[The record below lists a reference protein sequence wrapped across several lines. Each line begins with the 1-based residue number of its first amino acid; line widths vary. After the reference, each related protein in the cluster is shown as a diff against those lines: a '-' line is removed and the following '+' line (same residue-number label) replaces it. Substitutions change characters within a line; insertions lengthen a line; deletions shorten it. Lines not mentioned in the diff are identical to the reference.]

1 MPSQMNLV
9 DHFSREEIEQI
20 VQTRQAFKEFI
31 GNLAGHI
38 NNLLEYLQGVKR
50 DKPLKLN
57 YTQIMIS
64 PSFNDFKTTMLET
77 RGTTLD
83 KTKVEESISA
93 SYERMQASF
102 DDTIDGVIEN
112 LKSKIEEL
120 KQMNAAKPTATTTG
134 FSI

>member
-1 MPSQMNLV
+1 MNLV

-20 VQTRQAFKEFI
+20 VQTRQAFKEFS
-31 GNLAGHI
+31 GNLTGHI

-83 KTKVEESISA
+83 KMKVEESISA

-120 KQMNAAKPTATTTG
+120 KQMNATKPTATTTG

>member
-1 MPSQMNLV
+1 
-9 DHFSREEIEQI
+9 
-20 VQTRQAFKEFI
+20 
-31 GNLAGHI
+31 
-38 NNLLEYLQGVKR
+38 
-50 DKPLKLN
+50 
-57 YTQIMIS
+57 MIT

-120 KQMNAAKPTATTTG
+120 KQMNA
-134 FSI
+134 

>member
-1 MPSQMNLV
+1 MNLV

-20 VQTRQAFKEFI
+20 VQTRQAFKEFN
-31 GNLAGHI
+31 GNLTGHI

-83 KTKVEESISA
+83 KMKVEESISA

-120 KQMNAAKPTATTTG
+120 KQMNATKPTATTTG